1 MTFTATIVAQIQSTK
16 PDALWA
22 IATALSTQ
30 VENQTGAN
38 AFIALPNGGRV
49 DVEIPKFG
57 ESLPLT
63 IDVVDTRSQ
72 IEARASA
79 QNILDL
85 LEQSTGW
92 QVDHLHDKSG
102 CAPTA
107 HSRAA

>member
-1 MTFTATIVAQIQSTK
+1 MTYTATIVAQVQSTK

-22 IATALSTQ
+22 IATALNTQ

-38 AFIALPNGGRV
+38 AFIALPDGGRV
-49 DVEIPKFG
+49 EVEIPKFG

-63 IDVVDTRSQ
+63 IDVVDARSQ
-72 IEARASA
+72 GAARASA

-92 QVDHLHDKSG
+92 QVDHLHD
-102 CAPTA
+102 
-107 HSRAA
+107 

>member
-1 MTFTATIVAQIQSTK
+1 MTFTATIVAQVHYTK

-30 VENQTGAN
+30 VENPAGAN
-38 AFIALPNGGRV
+38 AFIALPDQGRV
-49 DVEIPKFG
+49 EVEIPKFG

-63 IDVVDTRSQ
+63 IDVVDARGQ
-72 IEARASA
+72 AEARASA

-92 QVDHLHDKSG
+92 QVDHLHD
-102 CAPTA
+102 
-107 HSRAA
+107 

>member
-1 MTFTATIVAQIQSTK
+1 MTFTATIVAQVQRTK

-22 IATALSTQ
+22 IATALSTR
-30 VENQTGAN
+30 VEEETGAN
-38 AFIALPNGGRV
+38 AFIALPDGGRI

-63 IDVVDTRSQ
+63 IDVVDARSQ
-72 IEARASA
+72 AEARASA

-92 QVDHLHDKSG
+92 QVDHLH
-102 CAPTA
+102 A
-107 HSRAA
+107 